1 MLSSYQSETHL
12 RAHYQHDL
20 AEKPFQRV
28 EIIGHTTVQWGEP
41 RSTLM
46 SVSLILLYVQLL
58 RAVYASMLPTHVK
71 TSVLYGVR
79 LNDGLDH

>member
-1 MLSSYQSETHL
+1 MLSPYQSKTHL

-28 EIIGHTTVQWGEP
+28 ERIGHTTVQRGEP
-41 RSTLM
+41 RSTPMSLSLM
-46 SVSLILLYVQLL
+46 LLYVQLL
-58 RAVYASMLPTHVK
+58 RAVYASTLPTDVK

-79 LNDGLDH
+79 LNDGLDR